1 MNKFIYTI
9 RQFIWAIRVQSLFI
23 VRLMRE
29 IPYNWPVTVGPKARI
44 VGITVCYIMAF
55 CLLPLQAIWIVVLA
69 TISVFS
75 EKMKTMLFAMSVAN
89 AADNVTR

>member
-1 MNKFIYTI
+1 MNKFIYSI

-23 VRLMRE
+23 VRLIRE
-29 IPYNWPVTVGPKARI
+29 IPHNWPVHVGPKARI
-44 VGITVCYIMAF
+44 VGIAVCYIMAL

-75 EKMKTMLFAMSVAN
+75 EKLKTMLFAMSVAN
-89 AADNVTR
+89 AADHVR